1 MAAAA
6 LLQQHGSNILYFLEN
21 GELVNG
27 STKVSSLLRHKAMKM
42 TFVIV
47 FRR

>member
-1 MAAAA
+1 MAAAV
-6 LLQQHGSNILYFLEN
+6 LFQQHRGNILYFLEN
-21 GELVNG
+21 GELVHG

-47 FRR
+47 FGR